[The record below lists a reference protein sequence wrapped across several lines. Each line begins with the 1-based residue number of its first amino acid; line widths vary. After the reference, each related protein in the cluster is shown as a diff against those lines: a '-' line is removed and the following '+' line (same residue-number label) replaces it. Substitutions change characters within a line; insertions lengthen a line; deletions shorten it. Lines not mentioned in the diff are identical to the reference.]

1 MNAVS
6 RIFTLSVWV
15 AELAALS
22 VWPFSKSQ
30 LLHRVPGATHMKQE
44 IYLYLCFRLKT
55 MQAGLSAETGLGQCA
70 VCENTQD
77 QKQGD

>member
-6 RIFTLSVWV
+6 RIFTLSVRV

-30 LLHRVPGATHMKQE
+30 LLHRVPEQR
-44 IYLYLCFRLKT
+44 I
-55 MQAGLSAETGLGQCA
+55 
-70 VCENTQD
+70 
-77 QKQGD
+77 